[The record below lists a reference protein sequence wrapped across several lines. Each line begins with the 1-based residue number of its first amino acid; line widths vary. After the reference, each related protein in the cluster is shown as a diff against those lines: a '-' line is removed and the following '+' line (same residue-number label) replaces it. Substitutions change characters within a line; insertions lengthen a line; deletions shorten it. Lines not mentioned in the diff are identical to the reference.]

1 MLLYKIIKKMKEKK
15 HFIDLLKNSIQMPP
29 GLSEYGPKGRQAY
42 VKKQKTMWLYLFV
55 LLICS

>member
-1 MLLYKIIKKMKEKK
+1 MKEKK
-15 HFIDLLKNSIQMPP
+15 HFIDLLKNSIQIPP
-29 GLSEYGPKGRQAY
+29 GLSEYGSKGRQAY